1 MCPVPNWV
9 GRLDDRVLLVCIRAA
24 RHWADPGDER
34 VLTDAGVDWKA
45 VAEAA
50 VWHRLAPL
58 VYRGLTASEGLSAV
72 PTAEADRLK
81 ALYVQNL
88 LWHTRRAAE
97 LEEVLLAFASEGVDA
112 MLLKGAA
119 LIDTV
124 YENPAERQMAD
135 IDLLV
140 REERMADA
148 DSILR
153 GREFGPPL
161 EPEDVERIHE
171 AEAALPEL
179 SRGSLTL
186 DVHDHL
192 ARKGSILDFD
202 TAGLWSRAQ
211 EGRWRSAPCLRPA
224 PEDLLVHVCLHS
236 LKQGVYSGHT
246 LAHLV
251 DVAGI
256 VERFGPGLDWD
267 LIAGDAAAHGYGP
280 GVALVVQAAG
290 AIFGPMPDADAMRLV
305 APQGVDDRLVQRF
318 IAHRAL
324 RAPWWAS
331 LERVSVA
338 SHPLRQLLPP
348 SRIAVRREGA
358 RSAYSTWLR
367 AAAQAARRP
376 AEIREAHSLYQS
388 LYLLARRPG
397 EPGPWRQR
405 MARGVWRR
413 SAGAGLTE

>member
-1 MCPVPNWV
+1 MTAP
-9 GRLDDRVLLVCIRAA
+9 
-24 RHWADPGDER
+24 
-34 VLTDAGVDWKA
+34 GVDWRS
-45 VAEAA
+45 VVDAA

-58 VYRGLTASEGLSAV
+58 VYRGLVASGGLNSV
-72 PTAEADRLK
+72 LTPEADRLK
-81 ALYVQNL
+81 ALYVQNM
-88 LWHTRRAAE
+88 LWHARRAAE
-97 LEEVLLAFASEGVDA
+97 LEEVLLAFAEEGVGA

-119 LIDTV
+119 LIGRV

-140 REERMADA
+140 REERIADA
-148 DSILR
+148 NRILR
-153 GREFGPPL
+153 QREFGPPL
-161 EPEDVERIHE
+161 DPDDVDRLRREH
-171 AEAALPEL
+171 AVLPEL

-186 DVHDHL
+186 DVHTHL

-202 TAGLWSRAQ
+202 TAGLWARAQ
-211 EGRWRSAPCLRPA
+211 EGTWRSAPCLRPA
-224 PEDLLVHVCLHS
+224 SEDLLVHVCLHS
-236 LKQGVYSGHT
+236 VKQGVYSGHT

-251 DVAGI
+251 DVAAI
-256 VERFGPGLDWD
+256 VERFGSTLDWD

-280 GVALVVQAAG
+280 GVALVVEAAG
-290 AIFGPMPDADAMRLV
+290 AIFGQMPDGEAMRVL
-305 APQGVDDRLVQRF
+305 APDGVDQRLVQRF

-348 SRIAVRREGA
+348 SRIAIRREGA
-358 RSAYSTWLR
+358 RSAYGTWVR

-376 AEIREAHSLYQS
+376 SEIREAHALYQS

-405 MARGVWRR
+405 VARGVWRR
-413 SAGAGLTE
+413 SAGAA